1 MKRVVAII
9 FILSVA
15 LVAGLSQA
23 QPVELAAKLEVRASG
38 VDVIR
43 VNTEERIPVN
53 VETVIGVGDTIYTGE
68 TGIARVSFFNDI
80 AVEIEPNTT
89 YRIVEFNSEGEDF
102 TLVTAIDLGNITNII
117 DRELNEN
124 SIYVVNTPGMELSAR
139 GTVYAVRVE
148 PNRRSSTVVE
158 DGEVEASNNT
168 EVASV
173 PAGFGVRASAN
184 TDDEN
189 GISDVVPVFSF
200 AQLDSNL
207 DGCDIAISAPGDVS
221 LNVRLGPSLD
231 YQQVGFI
238 APSAISLALGELSD
252 NGWYRVEYAGSYG
265 WVLANAATVDPECAG
280 LRQYDM
286 EYQEDPATYD
296 PSTNMPLLVN
306 VE

>member
-1 MKRVVAII
+1 MKRVVGLI

-23 QPVELAAKLEVRASG
+23 QPVELAAKLEVQVAG
-38 VDVIR
+38 VEVVR
-43 VNTEERIPVN
+43 VNTEERIAVN
-53 VETVIGVGDTIYTGE
+53 VETVIGVGDTIYTSE
-68 TGIARVSFFNDI
+68 AGIARVSFFSDI
-80 AVEIEPNTT
+80 VVEVEPDTI
-89 YRIVEFNSEGEDF
+89 YRIVEFNSEGDNF
-102 TLVTAIDLGNITNII
+102 TLITAIDLGNITNFI

-124 SIYVVNTPGMELSAR
+124 STYVVNTPGMALAAR

-158 DGEVEASNNT
+158 DGEVEASNDT

-184 TDDEN
+184 TSDED

-207 DGCDIAISAPGDVS
+207 DGCDIAINASGDVS

-238 APSAISLALGELSD
+238 APSAIDLALGELPE
-252 NGWYRVEYAGSYG
+252 NNWYRIEYAGSYG
-265 WVLANAATVDPECAG
+265 WVLANDSIVDPECAG
-280 LRQYDM
+280 LRVYDL
-286 EYQEDPATYD
+286 EYQEDPASYD
-296 PSTNMPLLVN
+296 PSTNMPLLIN